1 MAKTEINLNIL
12 SNNDIETHL
21 KFINTIARV
30 LTGII
35 FIVAIVFYFRSENK
49 IKLEE

>member
-1 MAKTEINLNIL
+1 MAKTDITLNIL

-35 FIVAIVFYFRSENK
+35 FIVAVVFYFRSQTEIESTK
-49 IKLEE
+49 

>member
-21 KFINTIARV
+21 KFINTITRV

-49 IKLEE
+49 IELKE